1 MAKKTRKE
9 IEETIRNKMANK
21 HNEYVEHQQKKYSE
35 LWDKWIEACRERDK
49 YQEENEELKEK
60 IQQYEDWIV
69 RLQEFVDMPEDMRK
83 AEIKKMRDE
92 QKFTTYFADFAES
105 PFFKLLGLYNL

>member
-1 MAKKTRKE
+1 MAKKTRRE
-9 IEETIRNKMANK
+9 IEENLRNKLANK
-21 HNEYVEHQQKKYSE
+21 HNEYAERQQKKYGE
-35 LWDKWIEACRERDK
+35 LWDRYTEVCKERNK
-49 YQEENEELKEK
+49 YQQENEELKEK
-60 IQQYEDWIV
+60 VQQYEDWID

-92 QKFTTYFADFAES
+92 QTFKAYLAES

>member
-35 LWDKWIEACRERDK
+35 LWGAYCRARKECDK
-49 YQEENEELKEK
+49 YQEENEQLKEK
-60 IQQYEDWIV
+60 IQQYEDWIN

-83 AEIKKMRDE
+83 KEIEKMRAE
-92 QKFTTYFADFAES
+92 QKFTTYLAES
-105 PFFKLLGLYNL
+105 PFFKLMGLYDL